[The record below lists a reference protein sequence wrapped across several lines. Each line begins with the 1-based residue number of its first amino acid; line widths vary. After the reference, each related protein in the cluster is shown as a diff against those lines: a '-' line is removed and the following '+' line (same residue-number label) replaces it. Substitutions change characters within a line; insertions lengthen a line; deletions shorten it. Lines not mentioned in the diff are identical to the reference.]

1 MVNSTS
7 WERRV
12 ADIAELVAWLTH
24 ERPPTIGSSRLLC
37 VDGRAGSGKTT
48 LGRALQRATSE
59 LGTSRLIAMDD
70 LYEGWSGLGGEL
82 SAQIDSELLGPLR
95 EDRPGRYHRYDW
107 EREQFAEW
115 HTVEPVDILVVEGV
129 GSGASAYHQS
139 ITTLVWVEAPRE
151 LCLKRGIARDGEEV
165 LEKWLVWMDD
175 EDTLFDRERTHER
188 ADVVVDGTGGSDRAV
203 VLQ

>member
-1 MVNSTS
+1 MVSTD

-12 ADIAELVAWLTH
+12 ADIADLLAWMTS
-24 ERPPTIGSSRLLC
+24 ERQPTLGSSRLLC
-37 VDGRAGSGKTT
+37 VDGRAGSGKTS
-48 LGRALQRATSE
+48 LGRAVHRAASE
-59 LGTSRLIAMDD
+59 LGRSRLIQMDD
-70 LYEGWSGLGGEL
+70 LYEGWSGLGGDL
-82 SAQIDSELLGPLR
+82 ATRIDSELLGPLR

-129 GSGASAYHQS
+129 GSGASAYHES
-139 ITTLVWVEAPRE
+139 ITTLVWVEAPRD
-151 LCLKRGIARDGEEV
+151 LRIKRGIARDGADV

-175 EDTLFDRERTHER
+175 EDALFARERTHER
-188 ADVVVDGTGGSDRAV
+188 AGVVVDGTGEGDRAV

>member
-7 WERRV
+7 WARRV
-12 ADIAELVAWLTH
+12 ADIAELVAWLTS
-24 ERPPTIGSSRLLC
+24 ERAPALGSTRLLC

-48 LGRALQRATSE
+48 LGRALHRAASE

-70 LYEGWSGLGGEL
+70 LYEGWSGLDSDL
-82 SAQIDSELLGPLR
+82 TTRIDIELLGPLR

-107 EREQFAEW
+107 ERERFAEW

-129 GSGASAYHQS
+129 GSGASAYHET

-151 LCLKRGIARDGEEV
+151 LRIERGLARDGEDV

-175 EDTLFDRERTHER
+175 EDALFARERTHER
-188 ADVVVDGTGGSDRAV
+188 ADVVVDGTGDSDRAV